1 MKFINFFYFLFIFIF
16 LLLKPDNKFEK
27 YIAAEIEKQ
36 ITEHFKEKQHMAI
49 ETDDKT
55 EQRLFIKSYE
65 EKIKKQQNLDYLD
78 LVYFKTY
85 NEEKNDWEKEPGE
98 ISLNFKILQTLLENK
113 KPVLV
118 ILEKADK
125 LGEQEKINFIRDFL
139 LFKKEF
145 DNLSIPFYILI
156 QIKTIKNI
164 NKKILKAKLI
174 DISYLYHLEEKEK
187 IALFE
192 TMLKQIEHLLEF
204 QPKKVNY
211 ISLLSTI
218 KTTNLLTFFE
228 HIWQDNKRINEIF
241 FYKNLFMQA
250 FKEDNLQDNL
260 NLENNKIEKE
270 RTAVHE
276 VGHALMQYILEKKIA
291 FTSILPGYVLDNFTN
306 TNITFSGYTAYGES
320 KEELKNKMKNA
331 AFFYNKIDCALAG
344 IITEN
349 EFFNIISTQGFEDQK
364 DATTLAANLI
374 KDGLGKKLKVVPAE
388 QNPTFYQEIDEL
400 LEESKVR
407 TTKIIKEN
415 KELITI
421 LAKKL
426 EEKEILFGDEFAEI
440 VENYKSKQ

>member
-16 LLLKPDNKFEK
+16 LLSKPDNKFEK

-49 ETDDKT
+49 ETDDET

-65 EKIKKQQNLDYLD
+65 EKIKKQYNLETLD
-78 LVYFKTY
+78 LVYFKKY
-85 NEEKNDWEKEPGE
+85 NKEKNNWEKEPGE
-98 ISLNFKILQTLLENK
+98 ISLNFKTLETLLENK

-118 ILEKADK
+118 ILKNAEK
-125 LGEQEKINFIRDFL
+125 LGAKEKENFVKDFL
-139 LFKKEF
+139 LLKKKF
-145 DNLSIPFYILI
+145 NNYNISFYILI
-156 QIKTIKNI
+156 QIKSIKNI

-174 DISYLYHLEEKEK
+174 DISYLYHIEEKEK
-187 IALFE
+187 IILFE
-192 TMLKQIEHLLEF
+192 TMLKDIEHLLEF
-204 QPKKVNY
+204 KPKKENY
-211 ISLLSTI
+211 ISLLREI
-218 KTTNLLTFFE
+218 KITNLLTFFE
-228 HIWQDNKRINEIF
+228 NFSRENKTINEIF
-241 FYKNLFMQA
+241 FYKNFFMQT
-250 FKEDNLQDNL
+250 FKKGKRKHNL
-260 NLENNKIEKE
+260 NLENNEIEKE

-276 VGHALMQYILEKKIA
+276 IGHALMQYILEKKLA
-291 FTSILPGYVLDNFTN
+291 FVTILPGDLLEESSN
-306 TNITFSGYTAYGES
+306 TKITFSGLTKYDEN
-320 KEELKNKMKNA
+320 KEDLRKKMQNA

-344 IITEN
+344 LITEN
-349 EFFNIISTQGFEDQK
+349 EFFDIISTGGFQDQK
-364 DATTLAANLI
+364 NATTIAANLI
-374 KDGLGKKLKVVPAE
+374 KDGLGKKLKVIPAE